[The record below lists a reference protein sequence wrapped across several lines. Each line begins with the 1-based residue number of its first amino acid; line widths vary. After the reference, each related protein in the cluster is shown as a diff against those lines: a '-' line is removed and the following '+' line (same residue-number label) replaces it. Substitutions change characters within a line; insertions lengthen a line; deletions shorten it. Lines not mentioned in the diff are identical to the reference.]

1 MGAGLAFGPGMS
13 AGREFMGGHMAKKN
27 KPKLEKAKRNREY
40 ARAHK
45 KRRRAPSRGRV
56 GRPQAQ
62 PQQPQQQPPAT
73 IEAAFSKSA

>member
-1 MGAGLAFGPGMS
+1 
-13 AGREFMGGHMAKKN
+13 MAKKN

-45 KRRRAPSRGRV
+45 KRRRAPSRGRF

-62 PQQPQQQPPAT
+62 PQQPQPPAT